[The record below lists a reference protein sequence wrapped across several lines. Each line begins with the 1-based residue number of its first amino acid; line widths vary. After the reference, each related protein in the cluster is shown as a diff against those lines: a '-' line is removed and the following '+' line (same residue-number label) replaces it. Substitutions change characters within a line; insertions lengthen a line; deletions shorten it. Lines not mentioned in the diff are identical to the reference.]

1 MRRLLLI
8 LAALLV
14 WEGLSAQY
22 DINQFLMRGRRML
35 VDGKF
40 AAAIDNFNNLI
51 RVDDGIYDA
60 YFFRGIAKYNLGDFM
75 GAEAD
80 FDKALQLNPI
90 YTPAYHYRAI
100 TLSRTGKY
108 EEALKDLQEA
118 LDLRPSYTGL
128 YFSRGVAY
136 FLSQQFSK
144 AIADFNKFIKNEQR
158 EGDAYLNRGACY
170 LFVGDTTKAL
180 EDYNTAINLNMFD
193 PEGYIRRSRVY
204 AAQKRRDEAMAD
216 LNNAIRLD
224 TTNAFAF
231 FNRALLKYDGADIQG
246 SLKDLNKVLDY
257 EPGNA
262 LTLYNRAIIRS
273 QIGDYNNA
281 LDDYD
286 RVIAVNPN
294 NVLAYFNRAGLF
306 MQLGRYDDAIED
318 YTKSIELYP
327 DFAKAYMNRSVAKNR
342 LGDYL
347 SASEDYKIA
356 QRKVAEYQAK
366 TKDSLSSSIF
376 ADTTKKYS
384 SLLALDADFAK
395 KDFNDE
401 LLQHRDV
408 DIRLKPLYKFTFTPV
423 KSEIMA
429 FDKRYE
435 SKRLDEFIASV
446 PIPVSISNSKV
457 VSSDGKVDSAA
468 MELTLERQGNSKKSR
483 GLQFFAKSVMDSW
496 NNRFNSALVYI
507 ERAIEESPKEAYFYL
522 NRGVIQSEMIEFTA
536 SVGNNVQMLSL
547 DNAGAT
553 RARVQDKSYKNYD
566 YSKAISDMKR
576 AIELL
581 PDFPYAHYNLGNLYC
596 LSGDL
601 PESINRYNKA
611 VELFPLF
618 ADAYYNR
625 GLVLI
630 YLKDKEK
637 GCIDLSK
644 AGELGVAEAYGV
656 IKKYCLKRED

>member
-1 MRRLLLI
+1 MLI
-8 LAALLV
+8 
-14 WEGLSAQY
+14 
-22 DINQFLMRGRRML
+22 
-35 VDGKF
+35 DGKF
-40 AAAIDNFNNLI
+40 AAAIENFNNLI
-51 RVDDGIYDA
+51 RVDNSIYDA
-60 YFFRGIAKYNLGDFM
+60 YFFRGIAKYNLGDFI
-75 GAEAD
+75 GAERD
-80 FDKALQLNPI
+80 FDKALELNPI

-108 EEALKDLQEA
+108 DAALKDLEEA

-128 YFSRGVAY
+128 YFSRGVTY
-136 FLSQQFSK
+136 FLSQQFGK
-144 AIADFNKFIKNEQR
+144 AIADFNKFIKNEPR
-158 EGDAYLNRGACY
+158 EADAYLNRGASY
-170 LFVGDTTKAL
+170 LFVGDTVKAL

-204 AAQKRRDEAMAD
+204 AAQNMREEAMAD

-231 FNRALLKYDGADIQG
+231 FNRALLKYDGADING
-246 SLKDLNKVLDY
+246 SLKDLNKVLEF

-281 LDDYD
+281 LEDYD
-286 RVIAVNPN
+286 RVLAVNPN

-318 YTKSIELYP
+318 YSKSIELYP
-327 DFAKAYMNRSVAKNR
+327 DFAKAYMNRSVAKNHT
-342 LGDYL
+342 GDYL
-347 SASEDYKIA
+347 SASEDYKTA
-356 QRKVAEYQAK
+356 QRKVAEYKEK

-384 SLLALDADFAK
+384 ALLALDADFAK

-401 LLQHRDV
+401 LLQHRDI
-408 DIRLKPLYKFTFTPV
+408 DIRLKPLYKFTFSPV
-423 KSEIMA
+423 KEEMMA
-429 FDKRYE
+429 FDKSYQ
-435 SKRLDEFIASV
+435 SKQLSLFIAAV
-446 PIPVSISNSKV
+446 PIPVSITNTRKEGA
-457 VSSDGKVDSAA
+457 DGSYDTASV
-468 MELTLERQGNSKKSR
+468 ELSLERREDSSKGR
-483 GLQFFAKSVMDSW
+483 EMQFFAKSVLDSW

-507 ERAIEESPKEAYFYL
+507 ERAIEENSQEAFYYL

-547 DNAGAT
+547 DNTGAT
-553 RARVQDKSYKNYD
+553 RARVQDKNYRNYD
-566 YSKAISDMKR
+566 YSSAIADMQR
-576 AIELL
+576 AAELL
-581 PDFPYAHYNLGNLYC
+581 PDFPFAQYNLGNLYC

-601 PESINRYNKA
+601 PESITRYNRA
-611 VELFPLF
+611 VELFPF
-618 ADAYYNR
+618 FGDAYYNR

-656 IKKYCLKRED
+656 IKKYCLKREDQ